1 MVNDLISDTL
11 TRIRNANLKKHDV
24 VWILNTKTNWKILS
38 LLKKEGFIKKIT
50 LIKKAK
56 GWVNGALVIKL
67 NYLGQSKRPCITHLK
82 RLSSPSLRF
91 YSSYKDI
98 PTFLNGMG
106 VVILTT
112 SKGFMTDRTARAL
125 KLGGE
130 ILFSIW

>member
-24 VWILNTKTNWKILS
+24 VWILNTKTNRKIIH
-38 LLKKEGFIKKIT
+38 LLQKEGFIKNFT
-50 LIKKAK
+50 LIEKAE
-56 GWVNGALVIKL
+56 GWVNGALLITLK
-67 NYLGQSKRPCITHLK
+67 YLGHSKKPCITHLK

-125 KLGGE
+125 KIGGE